1 MKRQI
6 VLVLGPPLLALAL
19 AGCATKP
26 KPVPLTDP
34 VYTKINALALRV
46 AHLEHVL
53 QGRSLFKLTAQ
64 AQRERGEIRK
74 LNGALASL
82 RHELR
87 HFRHSESARWIQVYR
102 RLSQMRSAAADLSS
116 APMPTAVTTTPASEA
131 ATDTT
136 AYQSALNLVEAGHYH
151 AAIAAFS
158 AFRQS
163 YPQSPLVANADYWE
177 GAAKL
182 QLQDFSGALRDSL
195 RVLKDQPQS
204 PKAPAALFQAGLI
217 QLAMGEVAAGKKTL
231 ERVVRKY
238 PESSSARLA
247 HEKLNKL
254 ALGGSTGHP

>member
-1 MKRQI
+1 MKSLT
-6 VLVLGPPLLALAL
+6 VLPLAGILVALAL

-34 VYTKINALALRV
+34 VYAKIDALEIRV

-64 AQRERGEIRK
+64 AQRERGDIRK
-74 LNGALASL
+74 LSGALASL
-82 RHELR
+82 RHDLR
-87 HFRHSESARWIQVYR
+87 HFRHAESARWIEVYR
-102 RLSQMRSAAADLSS
+102 RLSRLQSASTDLQPAVMP
-116 APMPTAVTTTPASEA
+116 APSTSTQPPAT

-136 AYQSALNLVEAGHYH
+136 AYQNALNLVEAGHYH

-158 AFRQS
+158 AFRQT

-182 QLQDFSGALRDSL
+182 QLQDFSGALKDSL

-217 QLAMGEVAAGKKTL
+217 QLAMGEVTAGKKTL
-231 ERVVRKY
+231 TAVERQY
-238 PESSSARLA
+238 PDSSSARLA
-247 HEKLNKL
+247 HEKLMKL
-254 ALGGSTGHP
+254 KAGGSSGHP